1 MGINNKYDVILIGAG
16 IIGLA
21 TAYNLI
27 KKNPGVKLCIIEK
40 EDVIAKHQT
49 GNNSGVIHSGIYY
62 KPGSLKEQNCIRGYK
77 MLLEFCNE
85 YGIEYDICGKL
96 IAATNEHELKS
107 LQILYDK
114 GVENGLQGLRIL
126 SKEQAQEIEPYVNC
140 IKAIHVPQTGIIDY
154 SKVTQKIF
162 DILYEHGVTIK
173 LNEELKD
180 IDEDSECVTVI
191 TNKDDY
197 SSKVFVSC
205 AGLQSDRIAKLTN
218 DKLDVRIIPFRGEY
232 FNLKEHKKYLVK
244 HLIYPVPDPDFPFL
258 GVHFTR
264 MITGEVEAG
273 PNAVLAMKREGYG
286 KLDINFKD
294 MKDTFTWKGFYH
306 ITWKHWQ
313 TGIYEFYRSL
323 MKYEFVN
330 SLQKLIPEITSKD
343 LEPGGSGVRAQAVDR
358 HGNLID
364 DFLFAEDKRIINV
377 LNAPSPAAT
386 SSLSVGDI
394 ISEKIISRL

>member
-1 MGINNKYDVILIGAG
+1 MSQKYDVILIGAG

-85 YGIEYDICGKL
+85 NSIDYEICGKL
-96 IAATNEHELKS
+96 IVATNEHEVKY
-107 LQILYDK
+107 LQVLYDK
-114 GVENGLQGLRIL
+114 GIQNGLQGLKIL
-126 SKEQAQEIEPYVNC
+126 SKEEAQEIEPYVNC
-140 IKAIHVPQTGIIDY
+140 VKAIHVPQTGIIDY
-154 SKVTQKIF
+154 SDVTQKIF
-162 DILYEHGVTIK
+162 DILYKHGVTIK
-173 LNEELKD
+173 LKEKLKD
-180 IDEDSECVTVI
+180 IDETSGGVTVV
-191 TNKDDY
+191 TDNDDY
-197 SSKVFVSC
+197 ECKVFVSC
-205 AGLQSDRIAKLTN
+205 AGLQSDRIAKLTGN
-218 DKLDVRIIPFRGEY
+218 KVNVRIIPFRGEY
-232 FNLKEHKKYLVK
+232 FNIKEHKRYLVK
-244 HLIYPVPDPDFPFL
+244 HLIYPVPDPSFPFL

-264 MITGEVEAG
+264 MISGEVEAG

-286 KLDINFKD
+286 KLDMNLKD
-294 MKDTFTWKGFYH
+294 MKDIFSWKGFYH

-343 LEPGGSGVRAQAVDR
+343 LEPGGSGVRAQAVDK
-358 HGNLID
+358 HGNLVD
-364 DFLFAEDKRIINV
+364 DFLFSEDKHIINV

-386 SSLSVGDI
+386 SSLSVGDT

>member
-1 MGINNKYDVILIGAG
+1 MREKYDVILIGAG

-85 YGIEYDICGKL
+85 HNIKYDICGKL
-96 IAATNEHELKS
+96 IVATNEHELKA

-114 GVENGLQGLRIL
+114 GIQNGLQGLRII
-126 SKEQAQEIEPYVNC
+126 SREEAKEIEPYVNC
-140 IKAIHVPQTGIIDY
+140 VKAIHVPQTGIIDY
-154 SKVTQKIF
+154 SNVTEKIF
-162 DILYEHGVTIK
+162 DILYKHGVNIK
-173 LNEELKD
+173 LKEKLKD
-180 IDEDSECVTVI
+180 VDEDSNCVTVI
-191 TNKDDY
+191 TDKDDY
-197 SSKVFVSC
+197 ECKIFVSC

-218 DKLDVRIIPFRGEY
+218 NKLDVRIIPFRGEY
-232 FNLKEHKKYLVK
+232 FNIKEHKRYLVN
-244 HLIYPVPDPDFPFL
+244 HLIYPVPDPQFPFL

-264 MITGEVEAG
+264 MIDGNVEAG

-286 KLDINFKD
+286 KLDMNIKD
-294 MKDTFTWKGFYH
+294 MKDTFTWSGFYH

-330 SLQKLIPEITSKD
+330 SLQKLIPDITGKD
-343 LEPGGSGVRAQAVDR
+343 LVPGGSGVRAQAVDK

-386 SSLSVGDI
+386 SSLSVGDT
-394 ISEKIISRL
+394 ISDKIISRL

>member
-1 MGINNKYDVILIGAG
+1 MSQKYDVILIGAG

-27 KKNPGVKLCIIEK
+27 KKDPGVKLCIIEK

-85 YGIEYDICGKL
+85 NSIDYEICGKL
-96 IAATNEHELKS
+96 IVATNEHEVKY
-107 LQILYDK
+107 LQVLYDK
-114 GVENGLQGLRIL
+114 GIQNGLQGLKIL
-126 SKEQAQEIEPYVNC
+126 SKEEAQEIEPYVNC
-140 IKAIHVPQTGIIDY
+140 VKAIHVPQTGIIDY
-154 SKVTQKIF
+154 SDVTQKIF
-162 DILYEHGVTIK
+162 DILYKHGVTIK
-173 LNEELKD
+173 LKEKLKD
-180 IDEDSECVTVI
+180 IDETSGGVTVV
-191 TNKDDY
+191 TDNDDY
-197 SSKVFVSC
+197 ECKVFVSC
-205 AGLQSDRIAKLTN
+205 AGLQSDRIAKLTGN
-218 DKLDVRIIPFRGEY
+218 KVNVRIIPFRGEY
-232 FNLKEHKKYLVK
+232 FNIKEHKRYLVK
-244 HLIYPVPDPDFPFL
+244 HLIYPVPDPSFPFL

-264 MITGEVEAG
+264 MISGEVEAG

-286 KLDINFKD
+286 KLDMNLKD
-294 MKDTFTWKGFYH
+294 MKDIFSWKGFYH

-343 LEPGGSGVRAQAVDR
+343 LEPGGSGVRAQAVDK
-358 HGNLID
+358 HGNLVD
-364 DFLFAEDKRIINV
+364 DFLFSEDKHIINV

-386 SSLSVGDI
+386 SSLSVGDT

>member
-1 MGINNKYDVILIGAG
+1 MSQKYDVILIGAG

-85 YGIEYDICGKL
+85 NNIDYEICGKL
-96 IAATNEHELKS
+96 IVATNEHEVKY
-107 LQILYDK
+107 LQVLYDK
-114 GVENGLQGLRIL
+114 GIQNGLQGLKIL
-126 SKEQAQEIEPYVNC
+126 SKEEAQEIEPYVNC
-140 IKAIHVPQTGIIDY
+140 VKAIHVPQTGIIDY
-154 SKVTQKIF
+154 SDVTQKIF
-162 DILYEHGVTIK
+162 DILYKHGVTIK
-173 LNEELKD
+173 LKEKLKD
-180 IDEDSECVTVI
+180 IDETSGGVTVV
-191 TNKDDY
+191 TDNDDY
-197 SSKVFVSC
+197 ECKVFVSC
-205 AGLQSDRIAKLTN
+205 AGLQSDRIAKLTGN
-218 DKLDVRIIPFRGEY
+218 KVNVRIIPFRGEY
-232 FNLKEHKKYLVK
+232 FNIKEHKRYLVK
-244 HLIYPVPDPDFPFL
+244 HLIYPVPDPSFPFL

-264 MITGEVEAG
+264 MISGEVEAG

-286 KLDINFKD
+286 KLDMNLKD
-294 MKDTFTWKGFYH
+294 MKDIFSWKGFYH

-343 LEPGGSGVRAQAVDR
+343 LEPGGSGVRAQAVDK
-358 HGNLID
+358 HGNLVD
-364 DFLFAEDKRIINV
+364 DFLFSEDKHIINV

-386 SSLSVGDI
+386 SSLSVGDT

>member
-1 MGINNKYDVILIGAG
+1 MSINNKYDVILVGAG

-21 TAYNLI
+21 TAYNLV

-85 YGIEYDICGKL
+85 NGIEYDICGKL
-96 IAATNEHELKS
+96 IVATSEYELKA

-114 GVENGLQGLRIL
+114 GIQNGLQGLKIL
-126 SKEQAQEIEPYVNC
+126 SKEEAQEIEPYVNC
-140 IKAIHVPQTGIIDY
+140 VKAIRVPQTGIIDY
-154 SKVTQKIF
+154 SKVTEKIF
-162 DILYEHGVTIK
+162 DILFKHGVTVK
-173 LNEELKD
+173 LKEKLKD
-180 IDEDSECVTVI
+180 IDEDSRCVTVI
-191 TNKDDY
+191 TDKDNY
-197 SSKVFVSC
+197 ECKVFVSC
-205 AGLQSDRIAKLTN
+205 AGLFSDRIAKLTN
-218 DKLDVRIIPFRGEY
+218 NKVDVRIIPFRGEY
-232 FNLKEHKKYLVK
+232 FNIKEHKKYLVK

-286 KLDINFKD
+286 KLDMNIKD
-294 MKDTFTWKGFYH
+294 MKDTLTWSGFYH

-313 TGIYEFYRSL
+313 MGMYEFYRSL

-330 SLQKLIPEITSKD
+330 SLQKLIPEITGKD

-358 HGNLID
+358 HGNLVD

-386 SSLSVGDI
+386 SSLSIGDI